1 MAVRAAARYLALGVL
16 LAATQPLLAGEAL
29 YIRNTGPVAGL
40 FGLPALRG
48 DTRAAAGHWQ
58 LALHGSLASHYV
70 SEERGDELLNFD
82 GETGRLA
89 LEWRFGLAPDWEIQL
104 ELPWL
109 RHSGGHLD
117 GPIEQWHQLWNNTDG
132 GRSRVADDQLSY
144 GYRSDPFSATDDFLL
159 QDERSGF
166 GDPSLALS
174 HRFYHGERSAL
185 SLSLGYKFGVADAQ
199 QFLGSGADDAWLA
212 LRGSAAVTDS
222 FDLYGQFGLLHAG
235 RGDLLPE
242 VQERDLWFAG
252 LGMDWWF
259 VRHWALLLQLDAHAA
274 PADSAIKGLGED
286 ALLGSAGLR
295 WRADARWEVELAIA
309 EDLATETAPDVTLLA
324 SFRYRPAARP

>member
-1 MAVRAAARYLALGVL
+1 MAVRAALRCVALGAL
-16 LAATQPLLAGEAL
+16 FASLPLAAGEAL
-29 YIRNTGPVAGL
+29 YIVNTSPVAGL
-40 FGLPALRG
+40 YGLPALRG

-70 SEERGDELLNFD
+70 SQQRDGELLNFD
-82 GETGRLA
+82 GETGRVA
-89 LEWRFGLAPDWEIQL
+89 LEWRFGLAPDWEIQV

-117 GPIEQWHQLWNNTDG
+117 APIEQWHQLWNNTDG
-132 GRSRVADDQLSY
+132 GRSRVPDDQLSY
-144 GYRSDPFSATDDFLL
+144 GYRSDRFSAAGDFLL

-174 HRFYHGERSAL
+174 HRFYRGERAAW

-222 FDLYGQFGLLHAG
+222 LDLYGQFGMLHAG
-235 RGDLLPE
+235 RGDLLPG

-252 LGMDWWF
+252 LGLDWRF
-259 VRHWALLLQLDAHAA
+259 GAHWSCLLQLDAHAA

-286 ALLGSAGLR
+286 ALIGSAGLR
-295 WRADARWEVELAIA
+295 WRAGRRWEVDVAIA
-309 EDLATETAPDVTLLA
+309 EDLVTETAPDVTLLA
-324 SFRYRPAARP
+324 SLRYRPPAP